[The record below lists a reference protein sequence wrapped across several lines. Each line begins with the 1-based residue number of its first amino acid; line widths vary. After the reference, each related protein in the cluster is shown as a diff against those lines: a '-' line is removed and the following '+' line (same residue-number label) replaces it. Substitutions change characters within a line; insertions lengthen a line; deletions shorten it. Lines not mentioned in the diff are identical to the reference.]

1 MSKYLNKQQLTFSF
15 DYDAIRPLSS
25 DSYNE
30 TTLKKKIDE
39 KTDDQKKELFSIA
52 LQFSIIGQSQQSG
65 GIVEID
71 SIERKVD
78 DLIENNDIVTN
89 NSVNDKIEE
98 EIFTPKRLARIF
110 RFEIQNFINHTGEIS
125 FLSKKYGDDTYVDE
139 TFPCA
144 EYLIEDLDSANHLIT
159 VYQKM
164 DQKLNTRFTERIKN
178 VLRVRGIIQ

>member
-1 MSKYLNKQQLTFSF
+1 MSKYLTKQQLTFSF
-15 DYDAIRPLSS
+15 DYDTIKPLSS

-39 KTDDQKKELFSIA
+39 KTDNQKKELFSIA

-71 SIERKVD
+71 EVEHKVD
-78 DLIENNDIVTN
+78 DLIEENSIVTTN
-89 NSVNDKIEE
+89 TINEKIEE

-110 RFEIQNFINHTGEIS
+110 RFEIQNFINHTGEQS
-125 FLSKKYGDDTYVDE
+125 FLSKKYGDDRYIDE

-144 EYLIEDLDSANHLIT
+144 EYLIDEIDSANHLIS
-159 VYQKM
+159 VYEKM
-164 DQKLNTRFTERIKN
+164 DMKLNTKFAERVKN